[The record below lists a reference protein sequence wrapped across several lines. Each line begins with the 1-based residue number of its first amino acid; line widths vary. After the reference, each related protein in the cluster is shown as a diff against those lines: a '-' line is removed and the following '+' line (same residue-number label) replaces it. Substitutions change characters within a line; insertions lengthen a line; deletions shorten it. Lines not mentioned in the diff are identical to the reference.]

1 MESID
6 LPKPTRK
13 RFIQL
18 LAILQKWPD
27 KKITSVAIS
36 EASGW
41 KSSLIRHDLWLLG
54 FNKGVSNGYY
64 IEELEQAL
72 KSALKISFEKDT
84 YAQTS
89 SQKGSN
95 VAYTS
100 DSLTAIVGSGSAE
113 GIFKKVCIAGLGR
126 LGASLLDQ
134 NLFENSVF
142 EICAGFDSNVNRVE
156 ILRSTFP
163 LYPASEMDFVIKRE
177 KINFAILTVTDK
189 DAQTM
194 ANRLIKAGISG
205 IVNMTNVLLKVPQNV
220 KVENLSIITALNL
233 LL

>member
-6 LPKPTRK
+6 LPKPTKK
-13 RFIQL
+13 RLIQL

-54 FNKGVSNGYY
+54 FKKGVSNGYY
-64 IEELEQAL
+64 IEELEQVI
-72 KSALKISFEKDT
+72 KSALNISFKKDT
-84 YAQTS
+84 FMLS
-89 SQKGSN
+89 KKESN

-100 DSLTAIVGSGSAE
+100 DSSTAVVGSGSAE

-134 NLFENSVF
+134 NLFDNSVF

-163 LYPASEMDFVIKRE
+163 LYPSSEMDFVIKRE
-177 KINFAILTVTDK
+177 KINFAILTVADK

-205 IVNMTNVLLKVPQNV
+205 IVNMKNVLLKVPQNV

>member
-6 LPKPTRK
+6 LPKPTKK
-13 RFIQL
+13 RLIQL

-54 FNKGVSNGYY
+54 FKKGVSNGYY
-64 IEELEQAL
+64 IEELEQVI
-72 KSALKISFEKDT
+72 KSTLNISFKKDT
-84 YAQTS
+84 FMLS
-89 SQKGSN
+89 KKESN

-100 DSLTAIVGSGSAE
+100 DSSTAVVGSGSAE

-134 NLFENSVF
+134 NLFDNSVF

-177 KINFAILTVTDK
+177 KINFAILTVADK

>member
-1 MESID
+1 MKSID
-6 LPKPTRK
+6 LPKPTKK

-18 LAILQKWPD
+18 LAILQKWPN

-41 KSSLIRHDLWLLG
+41 KSSLIRQDLWLLG

-72 KSALKISFEKDT
+72 KSALNISFKKDT
-84 YAQTS
+84 FMLS
-89 SQKGSN
+89 KKESN

-100 DSLTAIVGSGSAE
+100 DSSTAVVGSGSAE

-134 NLFENSVF
+134 NLFDNSVF

-177 KINFAILTVTDK
+177 KINFAILTVADK

>member
-1 MESID
+1 MEPID
-6 LPKPTRK
+6 LPKPTKK
-13 RFIQL
+13 RLIQL

-54 FNKGVSNGYY
+54 FKKGVSNGYY
-64 IEELEQAL
+64 IEELEQVI
-72 KSALKISFEKDT
+72 KSALNISFKKDT
-84 YAQTS
+84 FMLS
-89 SQKGSN
+89 KKESN

-100 DSLTAIVGSGSAE
+100 DSSTAVVGSGSAE

-134 NLFENSVF
+134 NLFDNSVF

-177 KINFAILTVTDK
+177 KINFAILTVADK

>member
-1 MESID
+1 M
-6 LPKPTRK
+6 
-13 RFIQL
+13 
-18 LAILQKWPD
+18 
-27 KKITSVAIS
+27 KKILT
-36 EASGW
+36 
-41 KSSLIRHDLWLLG
+41 
-54 FNKGVSNGYY
+54 
-64 IEELEQAL
+64 
-72 KSALKISFEKDT
+72 
-84 YAQTS
+84 
-89 SQKGSN
+89 
-95 VAYTS
+95 YTS
-100 DSLTAIVGSGSAE
+100 DSLTAVVGSGSAE

-134 NLFENSVF
+134 NLFDNSVF

-177 KINFAILTVTDK
+177 KINFAILTVADK

>member
-6 LPKPTRK
+6 LPKPTKK
-13 RFIQL
+13 RLIQL

-36 EASGW
+36 ETSGW

-54 FNKGVSNGYY
+54 FKKGVSNGYY
-64 IEELEQAL
+64 IEELEQVI
-72 KSALKISFEKDT
+72 KSALNISFKKDT
-84 YAQTS
+84 FMLS
-89 SQKGSN
+89 KKESN

-100 DSLTAIVGSGSAE
+100 DSSTAVVGSGSAE

-177 KINFAILTVTDK
+177 KINFAILTVADK

>member
-6 LPKPTRK
+6 LPKPTKK
-13 RFIQL
+13 RLIQL

-54 FNKGVSNGYY
+54 FKKGVSNGYY
-64 IEELEQAL
+64 IEELEQVIKGTL
-72 KSALKISFEKDT
+72 NISFKKDT
-84 YAQTS
+84 FMLS
-89 SQKGSN
+89 KKESN

-100 DSLTAIVGSGSAE
+100 DSSTAVVGSGSAE

-134 NLFENSVF
+134 NLFDNSVF

-163 LYPASEMDFVIKRE
+163 LYPTSEMDFVIKRE
-177 KINFAILTVTDK
+177 KINFAILTVADK

>member
-6 LPKPTRK
+6 LPKPTKK
-13 RFIQL
+13 RLIQL

-64 IEELEQAL
+64 IEELEQVI
-72 KSALKISFEKDT
+72 KSALNISFKKDT
-84 YAQTS
+84 FMLS
-89 SQKGSN
+89 KKESN

-100 DSLTAIVGSGSAE
+100 DSSTAVVGSGSAE

-134 NLFENSVF
+134 NLFDNSFF

-177 KINFAILTVTDK
+177 KINFAILTVADK
-189 DAQTM
+189 DAQSM

>member
-6 LPKPTRK
+6 LPKPTKK
-13 RFIQL
+13 RLIQL

-36 EASGW
+36 ETSGW

-54 FNKGVSNGYY
+54 FKKGVSNGYY
-64 IEELEQAL
+64 IEELEQVI
-72 KSALKISFEKDT
+72 KSALNISFKKDT
-84 YAQTS
+84 FMLS
-89 SQKGSN
+89 KKESN

-100 DSLTAIVGSGSAE
+100 DSSTAVVGSGSAE

-134 NLFENSVF
+134 NLFDNSVF

-177 KINFAILTVTDK
+177 KINFAILTVADK
-189 DAQTM
+189 DAQSM

>member
-6 LPKPTRK
+6 LPKPTKK

-54 FNKGVSNGYY
+54 FKKGVSNGYY
-64 IEELEQAL
+64 IEELEQVI
-72 KSALKISFEKDT
+72 KSALNISFKKDT
-84 YAQTS
+84 FMLS
-89 SQKGSN
+89 KKESN

-100 DSLTAIVGSGSAE
+100 DSSTAVVGSGSAE

-134 NLFENSVF
+134 NLFDNSVF

-177 KINFAILTVTDK
+177 KINFAILTVADK

>member
-1 MESID
+1 MKSID
-6 LPKPTRK
+6 LPKPTKK
-13 RFIQL
+13 RLIQL

-54 FNKGVSNGYY
+54 FKKGVSNGYY
-64 IEELEQAL
+64 IEELEQVI
-72 KSALKISFEKDT
+72 KSALNISFKKDT
-84 YAQTS
+84 FMLS
-89 SQKGSN
+89 KKESN

-100 DSLTAIVGSGSAE
+100 DSSTAVVGSGSAE

-134 NLFENSVF
+134 NLFDNSVF

-177 KINFAILTVTDK
+177 KINFAILAVADK

>member
-6 LPKPTRK
+6 LPKPTKK
-13 RFIQL
+13 RLIQL

-54 FNKGVSNGYY
+54 FKKGVSNGYY
-64 IEELEQAL
+64 IEELEQVI
-72 KSALKISFEKDT
+72 KSALNISFKKDT
-84 YAQTS
+84 FMLS
-89 SQKGSN
+89 KKESN

-100 DSLTAIVGSGSAE
+100 DSSTAVVGSGSAE

-134 NLFENSVF
+134 NLFDNSVF

-177 KINFAILTVTDK
+177 KINFAILTVADK

-220 KVENLSIITALNL
+220 KVENLSIVTALNL

>member
-54 FNKGVSNGYY
+54 FKKGVSNGYY
-64 IEELEQAL
+64 IEELEQVI
-72 KSALKISFEKDT
+72 KSALNISFKKDT
-84 YAQTS
+84 FMLS
-89 SQKGSN
+89 KKESN

-100 DSLTAIVGSGSAE
+100 DSSTAVVGSGSAE

-134 NLFENSVF
+134 NLFDNSVF

>member
-6 LPKPTRK
+6 LPKPTKK
-13 RFIQL
+13 RLIQL

-54 FNKGVSNGYY
+54 FKKGVSNGYY
-64 IEELEQAL
+64 IEELEQVI
-72 KSALKISFEKDT
+72 KSALNISFKKDT
-84 YAQTS
+84 LMLS
-89 SQKGSN
+89 KKESN

-100 DSLTAIVGSGSAE
+100 DSSTAVVGSGSAE

-134 NLFENSVF
+134 NLFDNSVF

-177 KINFAILTVTDK
+177 KINFAILTVADK
-189 DAQTM
+189 DAQSM
-194 ANRLIKAGISG
+194 ANRLIKAGRSG

>member
-6 LPKPTRK
+6 LPKPTKK
-13 RFIQL
+13 RLIQL

-64 IEELEQAL
+64 IEELEQVI
-72 KSALKISFEKDT
+72 KSALNISFKKDT
-84 YAQTS
+84 FMLS
-89 SQKGSN
+89 KKESN

-100 DSLTAIVGSGSAE
+100 DSSTAVVGSDSAE

-134 NLFENSVF
+134 NLFDNSVC

-177 KINFAILTVTDK
+177 KINFAILTVADK
-189 DAQTM
+189 DAQSM

>member
-6 LPKPTRK
+6 LPKPTKK
-13 RFIQL
+13 RLIQL

-54 FNKGVSNGYY
+54 FKKGVSNGYY
-64 IEELEQAL
+64 IEELEQVI
-72 KSALKISFEKDT
+72 KSALNISFKKDT
-84 YAQTS
+84 FMLS
-89 SQKGSN
+89 KKESN

-100 DSLTAIVGSGSAE
+100 DSSTAVVGSGSAE

-134 NLFENSVF
+134 NLFDNSVF

-177 KINFAILTVTDK
+177 KINFAILTVEDK
-189 DAQTM
+189 DAQSM

>member
-1 MESID
+1 MKSID
-6 LPKPTRK
+6 LPKPTKK
-13 RFIQL
+13 RLIQL

-54 FNKGVSNGYY
+54 FKKGVSNGYY
-64 IEELEQAL
+64 IEELEQVI
-72 KSALKISFEKDT
+72 KSTLNISFKKDT
-84 YAQTS
+84 FMLS
-89 SQKGSN
+89 KKESN

-100 DSLTAIVGSGSAE
+100 DSSTAVVGSGSAE

-134 NLFENSVF
+134 NLFDNSVF

-163 LYPASEMDFVIKRE
+163 LYPTSEMDFVIKRE
-177 KINFAILTVTDK
+177 KINFAILTVADK

-205 IVNMTNVLLKVPQNV
+205 IVNMTNGLLKVPQNV

>member
-6 LPKPTRK
+6 LPKPTKK
-13 RFIQL
+13 RLIQL

-54 FNKGVSNGYY
+54 FKKGVSNGYY

-72 KSALKISFEKDT
+72 KSALNISFKKDT
-84 YAQTS
+84 FMLS
-89 SQKGSN
+89 KKESN

-100 DSLTAIVGSGSAE
+100 DSSTAVVGSGSAE

-134 NLFENSVF
+134 NLFDNSVF

-177 KINFAILTVTDK
+177 KINFAILTVADK

>member
-1 MESID
+1 MKSID
-6 LPKPTRK
+6 LPKPTKK
-13 RFIQL
+13 RLIQL

-41 KSSLIRHDLWLLG
+41 KSSLTRHDLWLLG
-54 FNKGVSNGYY
+54 FKKGVSNGYY
-64 IEELEQAL
+64 IEELEQVI
-72 KSALKISFEKDT
+72 KSALNISFKKDT
-84 YAQTS
+84 FMLS
-89 SQKGSN
+89 KKESN

-100 DSLTAIVGSGSAE
+100 DSSTAVVGSGSAE

-134 NLFENSVF
+134 NLFDNSVF

-177 KINFAILTVTDK
+177 KINFAILTVADK
-189 DAQTM
+189 DAQSM

>member
-6 LPKPTRK
+6 LPKPTKK
-13 RFIQL
+13 RLIQL

-36 EASGW
+36 ETSGW

-54 FNKGVSNGYY
+54 FKKGVSNGYY
-64 IEELEQAL
+64 IEELEQVI
-72 KSALKISFEKDT
+72 KSALNISFKKDT
-84 YAQTS
+84 FMLS
-89 SQKGSN
+89 KKESN

-100 DSLTAIVGSGSAE
+100 DSSTAVVGSGSAE

-134 NLFENSVF
+134 NLFDNSVF

-177 KINFAILTVTDK
+177 KINFAILTVADK

>member
-6 LPKPTRK
+6 LPKPTKK
-13 RFIQL
+13 RLIQL

-54 FNKGVSNGYY
+54 FKKGVSNGYY
-64 IEELEQAL
+64 IEELEQVI
-72 KSALKISFEKDT
+72 KSALNISFKTDT
-84 YAQTS
+84 FMLS
-89 SQKGSN
+89 KKESN

-100 DSLTAIVGSGSAE
+100 DSSTAVVGSGSAE

-134 NLFENSVF
+134 NLFDNSVF

-177 KINFAILTVTDK
+177 KINFAILTVADK
-189 DAQTM
+189 DAQSM

>member
-1 MESID
+1 MKSID

-64 IEELEQAL
+64 IEELEQVI
-72 KSALKISFEKDT
+72 KSALNISFKKDT
-84 YAQTS
+84 FMLS
-89 SQKGSN
+89 KKESN

-100 DSLTAIVGSGSAE
+100 DSSTAVVGSGSAE

-134 NLFENSVF
+134 NLFDNSVF

-177 KINFAILTVTDK
+177 KINFAILTVADK

>member
-6 LPKPTRK
+6 LPKPTKK
-13 RFIQL
+13 RLIQL

-54 FNKGVSNGYY
+54 FKKGVSNGYY
-64 IEELEQAL
+64 IEELEQVIKGAL
-72 KSALKISFEKDT
+72 NISFKKDT
-84 YAQTS
+84 FMLS
-89 SQKGSN
+89 KKESN

-100 DSLTAIVGSGSAE
+100 DSSTAVVGSGSAE

-134 NLFENSVF
+134 NLFDNSVF

-177 KINFAILTVTDK
+177 KINFAILTVADK

>member
-6 LPKPTRK
+6 LPKPTKK
-13 RFIQL
+13 RLIQL

-36 EASGW
+36 EVSGW

-54 FNKGVSNGYY
+54 FKKGVSNGYY
-64 IEELEQAL
+64 IEELEQVI
-72 KSALKISFEKDT
+72 KSALNISFKKDT
-84 YAQTS
+84 FMLS
-89 SQKGSN
+89 KKESN

-100 DSLTAIVGSGSAE
+100 DSSTAVVGSGSAE

-134 NLFENSVF
+134 NLFDNSVF

-177 KINFAILTVTDK
+177 KINFAILTVADK
-189 DAQTM
+189 EAQTM

>member
-6 LPKPTRK
+6 LPKPTKK
-13 RFIQL
+13 RLIQL

-64 IEELEQAL
+64 IEELEQVI
-72 KSALKISFEKDT
+72 KSALNISFKKDT
-84 YAQTS
+84 FMLS
-89 SQKGSN
+89 KKESN

-100 DSLTAIVGSGSAE
+100 DSSTAVVGSGSAE

-134 NLFENSVF
+134 NLFDNSVF

-177 KINFAILTVTDK
+177 KINFAILTVADK

>member
-1 MESID
+1 MKSVD
-6 LPKPTRK
+6 LPKPTKK
-13 RFIQL
+13 RLIQL

-54 FNKGVSNGYY
+54 FKKGVSNGYY
-64 IEELEQAL
+64 IEELEQVI
-72 KSALKISFEKDT
+72 KSALNISFKKDT
-84 YAQTS
+84 FMLS
-89 SQKGSN
+89 KKESN

-100 DSLTAIVGSGSAE
+100 DSSTAVVGSGSAE

-134 NLFENSVF
+134 NLFDNSVF

-177 KINFAILTVTDK
+177 KINFAILTVADK

>member
-1 MESID
+1 MKPID
-6 LPKPTRK
+6 LPKPTKK
-13 RFIQL
+13 RLIQL

-54 FNKGVSNGYY
+54 FKKGVSNGYY
-64 IEELEQAL
+64 IEELEQVI
-72 KSALKISFEKDT
+72 KSALNISFKKDT
-84 YAQTS
+84 FMLS
-89 SQKGSN
+89 KKESN

-100 DSLTAIVGSGSAE
+100 DSSTAVVGSGSAE

-134 NLFENSVF
+134 NLFDNSVF

-177 KINFAILTVTDK
+177 KINFAILTVADK

>member
-1 MESID
+1 MKSID

-36 EASGW
+36 EVSGW

-72 KSALKISFEKDT
+72 KSALNISFKKDT
-84 YAQTS
+84 FMLS
-89 SQKGSN
+89 KKESN

-100 DSLTAIVGSGSAE
+100 DSSTAVVGSGSAE

-134 NLFENSVF
+134 NLFDNSVF

-177 KINFAILTVTDK
+177 KINFAILTVADK